1 MVGFNGILDIGEEED
16 VMMTKGKLYK
26 GKVLLVELKANKLN
40 WEKILAVFIVIIQFR
55 IGSLALGLW
64 ISWSWYDI
72 N

>member
-40 WEKILAVFIVIIQFR
+40 
-55 IGSLALGLW
+55 
-64 ISWSWYDI
+64 
-72 N
+72 